1 MLHAAEADCQ
11 ALRTPTD
18 VYVPP
23 LVSALAKRCSAM
35 LSERL
40 RYRTYSLT
48 RASPLS
54 VWLPELCNFRQSQLQ
69 EWRPHEAHDD
79 PADVFLS

>member
-1 MLHAAEADCQ
+1 MMHAAEADCQ

-23 LVSALAKRCSAM
+23 LVSALAKGFSAM

-40 RYRTYSLT
+40 HCRPYSLT
-48 RASPLS
+48 RASPMS
-54 VWLPELCNFRQSQLQ
+54 VWLTELCDFR
-69 EWRPHEAHDD
+69 
-79 PADVFLS
+79 

>member
-11 ALRTPTD
+11 AWRTPTD

-23 LVSALAKRCSAM
+23 LVSALAQRCSAM
-35 LSERL
+35 LSDIHH
-40 RYRTYSLT
+40 YRTCCLT
-48 RASPLS
+48 RTSPSS
-54 VWLPELCNFRQSQLQ
+54 VWLTELCKFRYSQLQ
-69 EWRPHEAHDD
+69 EWTPYEAHDD